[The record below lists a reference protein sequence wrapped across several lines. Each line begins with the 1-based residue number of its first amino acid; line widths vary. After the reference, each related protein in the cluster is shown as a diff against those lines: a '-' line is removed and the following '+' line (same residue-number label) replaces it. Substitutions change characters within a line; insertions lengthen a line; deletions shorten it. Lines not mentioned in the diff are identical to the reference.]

1 MSSGKLIVF
10 NTRQAPHDRSK
21 LYWEIRT
28 YGWNTMISDFKLPRT
43 PSWEINKFPVHDVYD
58 DFLSQIYDLIKMQ
71 DKCKNKVY

>member
-1 MSSGKLIVF
+1 MTCMILSHKFMTQLKWSFIVKMEYY
-10 NTRQAPHDRSK
+10 Q
-21 LYWEIRT
+21 Y
-28 YGWNTMISDFKLPRT
+28 DFKLPRT